1 MAVTVILG
9 AQWGDEGKG
18 KVVDAL
24 AAESH
29 YVVRYSGGANA
40 GHTVVVGGDVFKLHH
55 LPCGTLHD
63 GPVSVLGGGMVI
75 DPWAFVEELDALAER
90 RDAGEVWISHE
101 AHLVLP
107 HHRKNDEGGG
117 FVGTTGRGI
126 GPAYS
131 DKARRVGLR
140 AGDLVDETVLRERL
154 SRLLEAKPNSTRRV
168 GWTDVD
174 TAMQALSGVRER
186 LVGLVR
192 DTGQELRAALR
203 RGERV
208 LFEGGQGTMLDLA
221 YGTYPFVT
229 SSHPTV
235 GGIVVGAGVSHKA
248 LDAVHGV
255 VKAFTTRVGFGPFLT
270 EIEDEGMALR
280 LRGSGSNQW
289 DEYGTTTGRPRRV
302 GWLDLVQLRYA
313 CEINGFDG
321 LVVTKLDVL
330 SGLDSVKVCVAY
342 QDGQPVY
349 REVPGWGPL
358 EGLGRRDALPREV
371 LDYLE
376 LIEEAT
382 ETPVVMFSTSPRR
395 EDTFGEVR
403 WGT

>member
-1 MAVTVILG
+1 MPGIAIIG

-18 KVVDAL
+18 KVVDSL
-24 AAESH
+24 AAEADF
-29 YVVRYSGGANA
+29 VVRYSGGANA
-40 GHTVVVGGDVFKLHH
+40 GHTIVVGEEVYKLHH

-63 GPVSVLGGGMVI
+63 RPVSVLGGGMVI
-75 DPWAFVEELDALAER
+75 DPWTFLEEYDGLKER
-90 RDAGEVWISHE
+90 RDPGEVLISHE

-140 AGDLVDETVLRERL
+140 MGDLVDESVLRERL
-154 SRLLEAKPNSTRRV
+154 ARLIEAKPNSTERV

-174 TAMQALSGVRER
+174 AAFNELEPVRER
-186 LVGLVR
+186 LLPFIS
-192 DTGQELRAALR
+192 DTGALLRKELGKGA
-203 RGERV
+203 RV

-235 GGIVVGAGVSHKA
+235 GGIIVGAGISHKA
-248 LDAVHGV
+248 LDSVYGV
-255 VKAFTTRVGFGPFLT
+255 VKAFTTRVGHGPFGT
-270 EIEDEGMALR
+270 ELDGEIASR
-280 LRGSGSNQW
+280 LRGTGVNQW
-289 DEYGTTTGRPRRV
+289 DEFGTTTGRARRV

-321 LVVTKLDVL
+321 LVVTKLDIL
-330 SGLDSVKVCVAY
+330 SGFDTVRVAVDY
-342 QDGQPVY
+342 DGDVPVY
-349 REVPGWGPL
+349 RDLPGWGEL
-358 EGLGRRDALPREV
+358 RGLGSREALPAE
-371 LDYLE
+371 LEDYLA
-376 LIEEAT
+376 LIEEFT
-382 ETPVVMFSTSPRR
+382 GVPVSLFSTSPDRM
-395 EDTFGEVR
+395 DTFGEVS
-403 WGT
+403 WGD

>member
-1 MAVTVILG
+1 MPGVAILG

-18 KVVDAL
+18 KVVDAR
-24 AAESH
+24 AAGAH

-40 GHTVVVGGDVFKLHH
+40 GHTVVVGGDIFKLHH

-63 GPVSVLGGGMVI
+63 GPVSVLGGGMVV
-75 DPWAFVEELDALAER
+75 DPWAFVEELDALGAR
-90 RDAGEVWISHE
+90 RDPGEVWISHE

-107 HHRKNDEGGG
+107 HHHKNDEGGG

-140 AGDLVDETVLRERL
+140 AGDLLEDGILRERL
-154 SRLLEAKPNSTRRV
+154 ARLLEAKPNSTARV

-174 TAMQALSGVRER
+174 TAMAALADVRER
-186 LVGLVR
+186 LRGMVR
-192 DTGQELRAALR
+192 DTGAVLRNALH

-235 GGIVVGAGVSHKA
+235 GGIMVGAGVSHRA
-248 LDAVHGV
+248 LDGVHGV
-255 VKAFTTRVGFGPFLT
+255 VKAFTTRVGYGPFPT
-270 EIEDEGMALR
+270 EIEDEAMALR

-330 SGLDSVKVCVAY
+330 SGLDTIKVCVAY
-342 QDGQPVY
+342 EEGRPVY
-349 REVPGWGPL
+349 QEVPGWGPL
-358 EGLGRRDALPREV
+358 EGLGRRDLLPRQV
-371 LDYLE
+371 LGYLE

-382 ETPVVMFSTSPRR
+382 ETPVAMFSTSPRR

-403 WGT
+403 WGS